1 MQRAATLLYRT
12 YLVWIFLGGLAWIFD
27 LPSKLG
33 LPLIQYEW
41 LAPYLGVAVAA
52 VLLKYPYGK
61 HAGLAEVLGRKPAGQ
76 ETGRPRMADVVP
88 FRPARNKGRSDTSC
102 FA

>member
-52 VLLKYPYGK
+52 VLLKIPLWQARRSGRGSARLDR
-61 HAGLAEVLGRKPAGQ
+61 HCRLDLVGDEHRAVDVLAHRLF
-76 ETGRPRMADVVP
+76 TG
-88 FRPARNKGRSDTSC
+88 
-102 FA
+102 